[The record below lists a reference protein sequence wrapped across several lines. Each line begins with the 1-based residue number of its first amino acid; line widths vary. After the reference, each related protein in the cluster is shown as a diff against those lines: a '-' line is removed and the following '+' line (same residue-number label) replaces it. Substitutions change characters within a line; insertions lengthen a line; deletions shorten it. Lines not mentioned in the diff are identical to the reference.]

1 MHVNY
6 DSLHVVLVIIHGGG
20 GGQTQSQCP
29 DVSIARSGMM
39 LFLKTRSLVLAG
51 ITVKNVIMN
60 STCPDVHSL
69 EKSYVVLI
77 LISEDHCELINEGGL
92 RPDRM
97 VDAVVEKH
105 FNSALDKLSEWR
117 SEQSI
122 DTSLGGDCIL
132 HHHDV
137 INSVR
142 YRGNLAMG
150 G

>member
-1 MHVNY
+1 MKILEANGR
-6 DSLHVVLVIIHGGG
+6 IGGRVKDDFSMG
-20 GGQTQSQCP
+20 PCVGLGAMFIT
-29 DVSIARSGMM
+29 
-39 LFLKTRSLVLAG
+39 G
-51 ITVKNVIMN
+51 ICNNPLTLLCRQVGI
-60 STCPDVHSL
+60 DL
-69 EKSYVVLI
+69 R

-97 VDAVVEKH
+97 VDGVVEKH

-142 YRGNLAMG
+142 YRGNLAMDG
-150 G
+150 